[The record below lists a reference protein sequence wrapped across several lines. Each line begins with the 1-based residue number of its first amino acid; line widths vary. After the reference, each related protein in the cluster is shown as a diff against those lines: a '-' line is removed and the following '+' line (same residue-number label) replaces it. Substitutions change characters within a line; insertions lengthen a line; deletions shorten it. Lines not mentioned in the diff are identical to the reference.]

1 MKDGLLTS
9 TVVLLLLIS
18 ALFVAVPIRPAYA
31 SEWHVYP
38 GQSIQEAINSASPGD
53 TIYVHAGTYYENLVI
68 DKSLTIKGA
77 STPVIKGSGT
87 FMTNYMGAPWTREA
101 VIFVVNS
108 TDVVL
113 ESLDIEGENL
123 GPGYNDGVVYVYSSG
138 EIRNCRVSPNT
149 IGDMYSLGVEARAS
163 DLKVTRTTIENFGRI
178 GVYFANCTGGVYSST
193 IIGQVY
199 SDANQVNYGIEI
211 EPHQG
216 VRGPIEII
224 GNEIYNSDN
233 TYLPEPTW
241 SSAGIVID
249 AWKEYMDTPS
259 STVIIQHNNIHNNY
273 YGIEA
278 AANALSY
285 AHYNNIYNNRK
296 YGVISASDYLGNN
309 ATFDARYNWWGHET
323 GPYHG
328 TSWTYMGSPYGPHY
342 GLGDNVSDYVLYDPW
357 LTSAFVPP
365 PIHDVAVSQLIA
377 TPTMVEIGG
386 IVEID
391 VTVKNLGNVYETFD
405 LTTNY
410 GSIAQVEH
418 IVDLEPGGERTFTYH
433 WDTSGE
439 STCFHTISALAHPVE
454 GETYIYNNF
463 RSVSVAIVSFIPEP
477 ATLKVEPS
485 PAKGLREFE
494 VNVTINELDTYWD
507 MAGFDITLHYN
518 TTMLDVVNVELGSFA
533 VNYNLTFQIVKEVND
548 AEGYIHMAYMWDI
561 AHLLPEERPT
571 PSGSGVLFT
580 IIFKV
585 VAEGEDH
592 LSFGDVTLAAFGN
605 ATKWC
610 AETSIPI
617 EHTTKDGIVRT
628 MFPWKEDVNADGKIN
643 ILDIVSAAT
652 AYASRPGDPN
662 WNPYADINQ
671 DGVITILD
679 IVSITRIYGI
689 TYDP

>member
-1 MKDGLLTS
+1 VNNPD
-9 TVVLLLLIS
+9 
-18 ALFVAVPIRPAYA
+18 
-31 SEWHVYP
+31 W
-38 GQSIQEAINSASPGD
+38 SASGILVVD
-53 TIYVHAGTYYENLVI
+53 TSEVIVENSYVEGCDIGIGAVDFPRAYGPPWDYHILSNILITNN
-68 DKSLTIKGA
+68 SLTANRWQIDVSNDA
-77 STPVIKGSGT
+77 RNVTVI
-87 FMTNYMGAPWTREA
+87 
-101 VIFVVNS
+101 
-108 TDVVL
+108 
-113 ESLDIEGENL
+113 
-123 GPGYNDGVVYVYSSG
+123 YNDIKNAAEDGIDVWSYFGDVFPTNV
-138 EIRNCRVSPNT
+138 EI
-149 IGDMYSLGVEARAS
+149 
-163 DLKVTRTTIENFGRI
+163 
-178 GVYFANCTGGVYSST
+178 
-193 IIGQVY
+193 
-199 SDANQVNYGIEI
+199 
-211 EPHQG
+211 
-216 VRGPIEII
+216 
-224 GNEIYNSDN
+224 
-233 TYLPEPTW
+233 
-241 SSAGIVID
+241 
-249 AWKEYMDTPS
+249 
-259 STVIIQHNNIHNNY
+259 
-273 YGIEA
+273 
-278 AANALSY
+278 
-285 AHYNNIYNNRK
+285 HYNNITGSGG
-296 YGVISASDYLGNN
+296 YGIWASEELAEHPVN
-309 ATFDARYNWWGHET
+309 ATFNWWGDATGPHHET
-323 GPYHG
+323 SWVYDSQTIGPN
-328 TSWTYMGSPYGPHY
+328 Y
-342 GLGDNVSDYVLYDPW
+342 GLGDNVSDYVFYDPW
-357 LTSAFVPP
+357 LTEPWTPKPP
-365 PIHDVAVSQLIA
+365 VTYNHDIAVTQIIA
-377 TPTMVEIGG
+377 TPTIVEVGE
-386 IVEID
+386 IVEIS
-391 VTVKNLGNVYETFD
+391 VTVKNLGNATETFD

-410 GSIAQVEH
+410 GSKAQVEH
-418 IVDLEPGGERTFTYH
+418 IVDLELGGERTFTYH

-494 VNVTINELDTYWD
+494 VNVTINELDAYWD

-548 AEGYIHMAYMWDI
+548 AEGYIQMAYIWDI

-580 IIFKV
+580 ITFKV

-643 ILDIVSAAT
+643 ILDIVSATT